1 MRDGAALRPIAVAAL
16 PQPSPWASVDL
27 PATGRSAPV
36 VSAMTDVLKPYL
48 LLACVAFV
56 VGFAGYL
63 AVGRALTV
71 PAEAGV
77 QAYAPVAAPV
87 ATPPLA
93 RTRTI

>member
-1 MRDGAALRPIAVAAL
+1 MRDVATLRPIAAAAL
-16 PQPSPWASVDL
+16 PQPSPWAAVEL

-63 AVGRALTV
+63 AVGRALAV
-71 PAEAGV
+71 PAEAAV
-77 QAYAPVAAPV
+77 QAYAPVAAPAV
-87 ATPPLA
+87 MPLA
-93 RTRTI
+93 RTRSI